1 MPSGTPRE
9 RTILIAGPEQA
20 AACVRVQSQAVPLKT
35 ALICV
40 VLALCLACD
49 RSSGST
55 APPQPSPQVAAL
67 VDEYLEQFAR
77 RHPSIA
83 AGNGIHTHDA
93 TLDDFSARGI
103 AAEIEWLRA
112 FRGRLDAIDP
122 APLTPDDRVD
132 RRILQGI
139 VDGWLLDLDT
149 VRTWTRNPMIYA
161 SAITSGVHN
170 LMTMESSPAAAR
182 GKQVTSKLAE
192 VPQLIAAARENLK
205 NPPRVF
211 VERAIVMFRGAADL
225 LGHDLSLAFADVSD
239 AAVQDAL
246 KSAAAGARDA
256 IDGYA
261 AELESKVLP
270 RATGSWA
277 VGTANVEARYRAEE
291 LIDTPAP
298 ALLAI
303 GERELRKAQADFAAT
318 AARVDPARPGRS
330 PVDVWREVLEDHP
343 RRGELAAAAQKTVDE
358 LFAFIRERRLVNLPE
373 GERVVV
379 AAAPAFDLGLA
390 SMHSSPPLEPHPV
403 KSYYYVTDAQASWT
417 PERQSAWLQKFNY
430 ATLAD
435 ISAHEVAPGH
445 YVHSLFMRRTPGKIR
460 RIWIGLNPF
469 PQPSSGQDGWAHY
482 AEQLVSDEGFKRD
495 DPRYRLAQTSEALT
509 RICRM
514 IAGLR
519 LHSGEWTIDRAAEL
533 FEREAHL
540 PAPAARQE
548 AVRGT
553 YDPTYGGYFLGKV
566 AAFKLRTD
574 YAAARG
580 AAFDLREFHER
591 VMTNGIAPWW
601 AHRELLL
608 PGDTRAVIE

>member
-1 MPSGTPRE
+1 MPLR
-9 RTILIAGPEQA
+9 IASI
-20 AACVRVQSQAVPLKT
+20 VV
-35 ALICV
+35 ALVC
-40 VLALCLACD
+40 CLACD
-49 RSSGST
+49 RSSGSKI
-55 APPQPSPQVAAL
+55 AQPSPQFAAL
-67 VDEYLEQFAR
+67 VDEYLDQFAQ

-83 AGNGIHTHDA
+83 AGNGIHAHDA
-93 TLDDFSARGI
+93 MLDDFSAGAI
-103 AAEIEWLRA
+103 AAEVEWLHA
-112 FRGRLDAIDP
+112 FRRRLDAIEP
-122 APLTPDDRVD
+122 AALNADQRVD

-161 SAITSGVHN
+161 SAITSGVHD
-170 LMTMESSPAAAR
+170 LMTMESSPAAERAA
-182 GKQVTSKLAE
+182 QVMAKLAA
-192 VPQLIAAARENLK
+192 VPRLLQSARENLK

-211 VERAIVMFRGAADL
+211 VERAIVMFRGAAAL
-225 LGHDLSLAFADVSD
+225 VGHDLSLAFAGVADPSL
-239 AAVQDAL
+239 QEAL
-246 KSAAAGARDA
+246 KLAGSGAQHA
-256 IDGYA
+256 INEYA
-261 AELESKVLP
+261 TELETRVLP
-270 RATGSWA
+270 NTAGSY
-277 VGTANVEARYRAEE
+277 VTGTANVEARYRAEE

-303 GERELRKAQADFAAT
+303 GERELAKAQANFTAT

-330 PVDVWREVLEDHP
+330 PLDVWRDVLDDHP
-343 RRGELAAAAQKTVDE
+343 RRGELAAAAQKTVDD
-358 LFAFIRERRLVNLPE
+358 LFAFIRERRLVNLPD

-403 KSYYYVTDAQASWT
+403 KSYYYVTDAQADWT
-417 PERQSAWLQKFNY
+417 PERQNAWLQKFNY
-430 ATLAD
+430 PTLAD

-495 DPRYRLAQTSEALT
+495 DPRYRLAQTGEALT

-514 IAGLR
+514 IVGLR
-519 LHSGEWTIDRAAEL
+519 LHSGEWTIERAAEF

-553 YDPTYGGYFLGKV
+553 YDPTYGG
-566 AAFKLRTD
+566 
-574 YAAARG
+574 
-580 AAFDLREFHER
+580 
-591 VMTNGIAPWW
+591 
-601 AHRELLL
+601 
-608 PGDTRAVIE
+608 

>member
-1 MPSGTPRE
+1 VPLKIAA
-9 RTILIAGPEQA
+9 ILIA
-20 AACVRVQSQAVPLKT
+20 L
-35 ALICV
+35 V
-40 VLALCLACD
+40 VCLACG
-49 RSSGST
+49 RSSDSKI
-55 APPQPSPQVAAL
+55 APQSAPQFAAL
-67 VDEYLEQFAR
+67 VDEYLEQFAQ

-93 TLDDFSARGI
+93 TLDDFSAAAI
-103 AAEIEWLRA
+103 AAEVEWLRA
-112 FRGRLDAIDP
+112 FRRRLDAIAP
-122 APLTPDDRVD
+122 AALNADERVD

-139 VDGWLLDLDT
+139 VDGWLLDLDI

-161 SAITSGVHN
+161 SAISSGVHN

-182 GKQVTSKLAE
+182 SRQVTTKLAA
-192 VPQLIAAARENLK
+192 VPRLLASARENLK
-205 NPPRVF
+205 DPPRVF

-225 LGHDLSLAFADVSD
+225 VAHDLSLAFAEVADPSL
-239 AAVQDAL
+239 QDAL
-246 KSAAAGARDA
+246 KSAAGDARRA
-256 IDGYA
+256 IDDYA
-261 AELESKVLP
+261 AELESQVLP
-270 RATGSWA
+270 NATDSYA
-277 VGTANVEARYRAEE
+277 IGTANVEARYRAEE
-291 LIDTPAP
+291 LIDTPSP
-298 ALLAI
+298 SLLAI
-303 GERELRKAQADFAAT
+303 GERELGKAQADFTAT
-318 AARVDPARPGRS
+318 AARVDPGRPGRS
-330 PVDVWREVLEDHP
+330 PVDVWREVLDDHP
-343 RRGELAAAAQKTVDE
+343 RRGELAAAAQQTVDE
-358 LFAFIRERRLVNLPE
+358 LFAFIRQRRLVNLPD

-403 KSYYYVTDAQASWT
+403 KSYYYVTDAQADWT
-417 PERQSAWLQKFNY
+417 PERQNAWLQKFNFP
-430 ATLAD
+430 TLAD

-514 IAGLR
+514 IVGLR
-519 LHSGEWTIDRAAEL
+519 LHSGEWTIDRAAEF

-548 AVRGT
+548 ATRGT
-553 YDPTYGGYFLGKV
+553 YDPTYGGYFLGKL

-580 AAFDLREFHER
+580 RAFDLREFHER

-601 AHRELLL
+601 AHRQLLL